1 MKQRDPEQ
9 DHDELTQLL
18 RDGDPAGDG
27 SELSPAE
34 IARLR
39 RAIVET
45 SRESRPAWLA
55 VPALAVATILTL
67 AIAAWVLPRPGG
79 DPGLV
84 GPVDSVVDPDPGG
97 MEVVTEVDM
106 DAPEETGVAHT
117 LPDNAVAVA
126 LGPPPSVPLAPAP
139 PEVTPVSERAPS
151 AEEVTSRTVRFTT
164 PNGTRI
170 VWVLNPNL
178 DI

>member
-9 DHDELTQLL
+9 DHDELTQRL
-18 RDGDPAGDG
+18 RDGDPAGDR

-39 RAIVET
+39 RAVVET

-67 AIAAWVLPRPGG
+67 AIAAWLLPRPG
-79 DPGLV
+79 DDRGLV
-84 GPVDSVVDPDPGG
+84 GPVDPVVDPGPGG
-97 MEVVTEVDM
+97 TE
-106 DAPEETGVAHT
+106 AVAEAGRDDPDEIVASKT

-126 LGPPPSVPLAPAP
+126 LGPPPSVPTAAAQ
-139 PEVTPVSERAPS
+139 PEVTPVSDQAPS
-151 AEEVTSRTVRFTT
+151 AEEVSSRTVRFTT

>member
-1 MKQRDPEQ
+1 MKHRDPEQ
-9 DHDELTQLL
+9 DHDELTRLL

-39 RAIVET
+39 RAVIES

-67 AIAAWVLPRPGG
+67 AIAAWLLPRPGG

-84 GPVDSVVDPDPGG
+84 GPVESVVDPGPGG
-97 MEVVTEVDM
+97 MEAVTEADM
-106 DAPEETGVAHT
+106 DDPEEIVVESTI
-117 LPDNAVAVA
+117 PDNAVAVA
-126 LGPPPSVPLAPAP
+126 LGPPPSVPLAATA
-139 PEVTPVSERAPS
+139 PEVTPVSERALS
-151 AEEVTSRTVRFTT
+151 AEEVSSRTVRFTT